1 MSEVERTCVDR
12 YEAHLIE
19 DLPEGGARR
28 LPHYERP
35 GPEAQ
40 YRAAN
45 AAGVYP
51 QAYVSRIEASAACR
65 AAGKRLCTRA
75 EWQRACRHRG
85 TGVFPYQ
92 GAARPGA
99 CNTGKPHLLPI
110 LFPER
115 GYVFRYEE
123 HFNSPEVNKTD
134 GFLARSGAFSECVSD
149 AGLHD
154 MVGNLHEWVEDTVT
168 AQILHSLETDGIRRQ
183 WQPGRS
189 GNGMFLGGFYSTQ
202 SEHGPG
208 CTFITVAHEAGY
220 HDYSTGFRCCME
232 PAREMHDGALA
243 APPTSRRAR

>member
-1 MSEVERTCVDR
+1 MSEVDGTCVDR

-19 DLPEGGARR
+19 DLPEGGTRR
-28 LPHYERP
+28 LPHYARP
-35 GPEAQ
+35 RSDGH

-45 AAGVYP
+45 ARGVYP

-65 AAGKRLCTRA
+65 ATGKRLCTRD

-85 TGVFPYQ
+85 TGIFPYQ
-92 GAARPGA
+92 GAARAGA

-123 HFNSPEVNKTD
+123 HFNSPELNTTD
-134 GFLARSGAFSECVSD
+134 GFLSRSGGFSECVSD

-168 AQILHSLETDGIRRQ
+168 TQLLASLETDGIRRQ

-189 GNGMFLGGFYSTQ
+189 GNGIFLGGFYSTQ

-208 CTFITVAHEAGY
+208 CTSITVAHEPGY
-220 HDYSTGFRCCME
+220 HDYSTGFRCCKTS
-232 PAREMHDGALA
+232 AREMHDALA
-243 APPTSRRAR
+243 APPASRRAR